1 MTTFKQIRGTTI
13 EVLSSD
19 PSAPELGQIWYNSS
33 SGSLKGYMNYS
44 VNAWSAGGNLPAGR
58 TYGGGTGIST
68 AALYVAGSLGPGF
81 PGFTNT
87 TLSYNGSAWTSAP
100 NYPVS
105 IVGNAVIGTQTAA
118 LGAGGYQQGGSYPNA
133 TNSYNGTS
141 WSTVPATLNI
151 TGQNMSQFGT
161 QTAAIIVGIQADE
174 PKTQSY
180 NGTSW
185 TTLPATTNVNHGA
198 GGMAFG
204 NQTAAILGFGQ
215 NTPYPVQSESWN
227 GSTWTTGPNVNT
239 ARGQG
244 GSSQNSPQTSG
255 VVFGGAT
262 NPSQATTGTTE
273 TWNGTSWTTAGTL
286 GTPRY
291 QIRGNA
297 GASGASALAFGG
309 NLGPAYTGATESWVG
324 TQLQTRTVTVS

>member
-1 MTTFKQIRGTTI
+1 MTTFKEIRGTDI
-13 EVLSSD
+13 LALSSD
-19 PSAPELGQIWYNSS
+19 PSNPELGQIWYNSS
-33 SGSLKGYMNYS
+33 SGTLKGYMNYS
-44 VNAWSAGGNLPAGR
+44 VNAWSAGANLNTAR
-58 TYGGGTGIST
+58 TYPGGTGTQT
-68 AALYVAGSLGPGF
+68 AAIIVAGAVVGGF
-81 PGFTNT
+81 PGFINATE
-87 TLSYNGSAWTSAP
+87 SWNGSSWTTSGT
-100 NYPVS
+100 YPVN

-118 LGAGGYQQGGSYPNA
+118 LGAGGYQQFGSYPNA
-133 TNSYNGTS
+133 TRYYNGTS
-141 WSTVPATLNI
+141 WSTVPGTLNI

-255 VVFGGAT
+255 VVFGGT
-262 NPSQATTGTTE
+262 TGTITGTTE

-297 GASGASALAFGG
+297 GTSGASALAAGG
-309 NLGPAYTGATESWVG
+309 FVPGYSASTESWVG

>member
-19 PSAPELGQIWYNSS
+19 PSNPEIGQIWYNSS
-33 SGSLKGYMNYS
+33 SGTLKGYMNYS
-44 VNAWSAGGNLPAGR
+44 VNTWSSGGNLPVGR
-58 TYGGGTGIST
+58 TYGGGTGTAT
-68 AALYVAGSLGPGF
+68 AALSVAGTTGPGF

-100 NYPVS
+100 NYPVN
-105 IVGNAVIGTQTAA
+105 IVGNAAIGTQTAA

-204 NQTAAILGFGQ
+204 NQTAAILGFGG
-215 NTPYPVQSESWN
+215 NTPLPVQSESWN

-255 VVFGGAT
+255 VAFGGN
-262 NPSQATTGTTE
+262 NPGVTGTTE
-273 TWNGTSWTTAGTL
+273 TWNGSAWTTAGTL

-291 QIRGNA
+291 QLRGNA

-309 NLGPAYTGATESWVG
+309 NTFPGPQFVTNTESWVG
-324 TQLQTRTVTVS
+324 TQLSTRTVTVS